1 MAFDLT
7 ALQSAVANETT
18 VDQSV
23 LALINNFTGQ
33 LNTLLANSGNT
44 VNPADIQAIVTTMQ
58 NNAASLTAAV
68 SANTPAAPASAA
80 LAANPQ
86 VAKS

>member
-1 MAFDLT
+1 MLDIT
-7 ALQSAVANETT
+7 ALQTAVTNETT

-23 LALINNFTGQ
+23 LALINTVTAE

-44 VNPADIQAIVTTMQ
+44 VDPAAIQQIVSTMQ
-58 NNAASLTAAV
+58 NNAAALQAAV
-68 SANTPAAPASAA
+68 SANTPAASTSAA

-86 VAKS
+86 VIKS